1 MKTTIT
7 QKLLGLALSVFFIMW
22 IAQCPTITNLSA
34 TLGASGTATITPTI
48 NGSVSPVL
56 TSYYWQVTSSG
67 ASQTYQSNQSTVPL
81 QFPAN
86 GTYTVCLSLSD
97 SLNGCWSNQYCT
109 TVTINNMSAT
119 SCNASF
125 YFYTDSS
132 CVTHFVNTSTGSNLT
147 YNWYI
152 NGVNYTTANP
162 SANLSNGYYNAVLYT
177 SSTGS
182 FCDSTSQYISISCG
196 GSGTNTPCQASFYTY
211 TDSSCVTHFVN
222 TSTGGGNEIWY
233 INGMTYSTSTSPAV
247 ALANGSYYATLYS
260 YTPAGGFCDSI
271 TQMINVSCG
280 SGTTTA
286 GCQANSQFY
295 IFADSLNAGNYFAY
309 NLSWTSGATSYLW
322 DFGDGTTS
330 TQQYPFHQYAIPG
343 QYVVCLTVT
352 GTYSTALGGLTTC
365 SDTYCDSSSVH
376 RMAAGFQMSQVNVI
390 PLSVT
395 GIKQSEKEIGLIA
408 FPNPISDELTIELK
422 TTEDNKLNYLLI
434 DALGRLVLTGNLNNS
449 KTTINTSNLEK
460 GFYSLSVTNEK
471 GSSLKTIKLVK

>member
-7 QKLLGLALSVFFIMW
+7 KKLLGLALSVFSITAV
-22 IAQCPTITNLSA
+22 AQCPTVTNMSV
-34 TLGASGTATITPTI
+34 TLGANGTATVTPILSGPTSPSQTMY
-48 NGSVSPVL
+48 NWSVSPNA
-56 TSYYWQVTSSG
+56 TQTSG
-67 ASQTYQSNQSTVPL
+67 AFQSNGTF

-86 GTYTVCLSLSD
+86 GTYTLSVSITDSLS
-97 SLNGCWSNQYCT
+97 GCWLTGNTALTISN
-109 TVTINNMSAT
+109 MAAT

-132 CVTHFVNTSTGSNLT
+132 CVTHFINTSTGNNLT

-182 FCDSTSQYISISCG
+182 FCDSTSQYISISCA

-271 TQMINVSCG
+271 TQMFNVACG
-280 SGTTTA
+280 SGTTSA

-309 NLSWTSGATSYLW
+309 NLSWTSGTTSYLW

-352 GTYSTALGGLTTC
+352 GTYSTVLGGLTTC

-376 RMAAGFQMSQVNVI
+376 RMAAGFQMSQVNVM

-395 GIKQSEKEIGLIA
+395 GIKQSEKEIGLNA
-408 FPNPISDELTIELK
+408 FPNPMTDELTIEA
-422 TTEDNKLNYLLI
+422 TTANDTKLTYVLV
-434 DALGRLVLTGNLNNS
+434 DALGRIVLTGNLNNS
-449 KTTINTSNLEK
+449 KTTIHTSNLEK

>member
-7 QKLLGLALSVFFIMW
+7 QKLLGLALSVFSITAV
-22 IAQCPTITNLSA
+22 AQCPTVTNMSV
-34 TLGASGTATITPTI
+34 TLGANGTATVTPI
-48 NGSVSPVL
+48 LSSP
-56 TSYYWQVTSSG
+56 TSPAQTMYYWSVTPNATQTSG
-67 ASQTYQSNQSTVPL
+67 MFQSNGTF
-81 QFPAN
+81 QFPTN
-86 GTYTVCLSLSD
+86 GTYTLSVSISD
-97 SLNGCWSNQYCT
+97 SLSGCWLTGNT
-109 TVTINNMSAT
+109 ALTISNMSAT

-152 NGVNYTTANP
+152 NGVNYTTASP
-162 SANLSNGYYNAVLYT
+162 SANLSNGSYNAVLYT

-182 FCDSTSQYISISCG
+182 FCDSTSQYISVSCG

-211 TDSSCVTHFVN
+211 TDSSCITHFVN
-222 TSTGGGNEIWY
+222 TSTGGGYGIWY
-233 INGMTYSTSTSPAV
+233 INGMTYTASPSPSV

-260 YTPAGGFCDSI
+260 YTPVGGFCDSI
-271 TQMINVSCG
+271 SQMFNVSCG
-280 SGTTTA
+280 SGTTTPI
-286 GCQANSQFY
+286 CQANSQFY
-295 IFADSLNAGNYFAY
+295 IFADSTNAGNYFAY
-309 NLSWTSGATSYLW
+309 NLSWTSGVTSYLW

-352 GTYSTALGGLTTC
+352 GTYTNAFGGTSTC

-376 RMAAGFQMSQVNVI
+376 RMAAGFQMHHLNVI
-390 PLSVT
+390 PLTVT
-395 GIKQSEKEIGLIA
+395 GIKQTEKEIGLSA
-408 FPNPISDELTIELK
+408 FPNPMADELTIEA
-422 TTEDNKLNYLLI
+422 TTTNDHSLTYVLI
-434 DALGRLVLTGNLNNS
+434 DALGRTILTGNLNNS
-449 KTTINTSNLEK
+449 KATIHTSNLEK

>member
-7 QKLLGLALSVFFIMW
+7 KKLLGLALSVFSIAAM
-22 IAQCPTITNLSA
+22 AQCPTITNL
-34 TLGASGTATITPTI
+34 TTTTGANGTATVTPVITGTI
-48 NGSVSPVL
+48 NPLFGSLYWSAYPSATQ
-56 TSYYWQVTSSG
+56 TSGNGTF
-67 ASQTYQSNQSTVPL
+67 

-86 GTYTVCLSLSD
+86 GTYSVCLNYMD
-97 SLNGCWSNQYCT
+97 SLNSCWSSLCT
-109 TVTINNMSAT
+109 SVTISNMSAS
-119 SCNASF
+119 SCNAGF

-132 CVTHFVNTSTGSNLT
+132 CVTNFINTSTGSNLS

-152 NGVNYTTANP
+152 NGVSYGSTNP
-162 SANLSNGYYNAVLYT
+162 SVSLANGSYNALLFTY
-177 SSTGS
+177 SGGS
-182 FCDSTSQYISISCG
+182 LCDSTSQNISISCG

-222 TSTGGGNEIWY
+222 TSLGGGNSFWY
-233 INGMTYSTSTSPAV
+233 INGMTYSASPSPAV

-271 TQMINVSCG
+271 TQMITVSCG

-309 NLSWTSGATSYLW
+309 NLSWTSGAASYLW

-330 TQQYPFHQYAIPG
+330 SQQYPFHQYAIPG
-343 QYVVCLTVT
+343 QYIVCLTVT
-352 GTYSTALGGLTTC
+352 STSGTTTC
-365 SDTYCDSSSVH
+365 ADTYCDSSSVQ

-395 GIKQSEKEIGLIA
+395 GIKQIEKEIGLIA
-408 FPNPISDELTIELK
+408 FPNPIADELTIEA
-422 TTEDNKLNYLLI
+422 TTTNDNKLTFVLV
-434 DALGRLVLTGNLNNS
+434 DALGRIVLTGNLNNS

>member
-7 QKLLGLALSVFFIMW
+7 QKLLGLALSVFSITAL
-22 IAQCPTITNLSA
+22 AQCPTVTNMSVA
-34 TLGASGTATITPTI
+34 LGANGTATITPILSGPT
-48 NGSVSPVL
+48 SPSQ
-56 TSYYWQVTSSG
+56 TMYYWSVTPNATQTSG
-67 ASQTYQSNQSTVPL
+67 AFQSNGTF

-86 GTYTVCLSLSD
+86 GTYTLSVSITDSLS
-97 SLNGCWSNQYCT
+97 GCWLTGNTALTISNMT
-109 TVTINNMSAT
+109 AS

-132 CVTHFVNTSTGSNLT
+132 CVTQFMNTSTGSNLS

-152 NGVNYTTANP
+152 NGVSYGSTNP
-162 SANLSNGYYNAVLYT
+162 SVSLPNGNYNALLFTY
-177 SSTGS
+177 SGGS
-182 FCDSTSQYISISCG
+182 LCDSTSQFISVSCG
-196 GSGTNTPCQASFYTY
+196 GGGTNTPCQASFYTY

-271 TQMINVSCG
+271 TQMINVACG

-330 TQQYPFHQYAIPG
+330 SQQYPFHQYAIPG

-352 GTYSTALGGLTTC
+352 GTYTNTFGVGSTC
-365 SDTYCDSSSVH
+365 SDTYCDSSIVH

-395 GIKQSEKEIGLIA
+395 GIKQTEKEIGLNA
-408 FPNPISDELTIELK
+408 FPNPMTDELAIEA
-422 TTEDNKLNYLLI
+422 TTTNDTKLTFVLV

>member
-7 QKLLGLALSVFFIMW
+7 KKLLGLALSVFSVTAL
-22 IAQCPTITNLSA
+22 AQCPTLLTMSVALGTN
-34 TLGASGTATITPTI
+34 GTATITPVLS
-48 NGSVSPVL
+48 GAVSPSQ
-56 TSYYWQVTSSG
+56 TMYYWSVMPSATQTSG
-67 ASQTYQSNQSTVPL
+67 IFQSNGTF
-81 QFPAN
+81 QFPTN
-86 GTYTVCLSLSD
+86 GTYTLVTSINDSLSGCQI
-97 SLNGCWSNQYCT
+97 NGSIV
-109 TVTINNMSAT
+109 VTISNMAPT
-119 SCNASF
+119 SCNAAF
-125 YFYTDSS
+125 TANTDSS
-132 CVTHFVNTSTGSNLT
+132 CVTHFVNASTGSNLS

-152 NGVNYTTANP
+152 NGVSYGSTNP
-162 SANLSNGYYNAVLYT
+162 SVSLANGNYYALLFTYSGGT
-177 SSTGS
+177 L
-182 FCDSTSQYISISCG
+182 CDSTSQNISITCG
-196 GSGTNTPCQASFYTY
+196 NSGTNTPCQASFYTY

-222 TSTGGGNEIWY
+222 TSTAGGNELWY

-271 TQMINVSCG
+271 TQMFTVSCG
-280 SGTTTA
+280 SGTTTV

-309 NLSWTSGATSYLW
+309 NLSWTSGAASYLW

-330 TQQYPFHQYAIPG
+330 SQQYPFHQYAIPG
-343 QYVVCLTVT
+343 QYIVCLTVT
-352 GTYSTALGGLTTC
+352 STSGTTTC
-365 SDTYCDSSSVH
+365 TDTYCDSSSVQ

-395 GIKQSEKEIGLIA
+395 GIKQTEKQIGLIA
-408 FPNPISDELTIELK
+408 FPNPIADELTIEA
-422 TTEDNKLNYLLI
+422 TTINDNKLTFVLV

>member
-7 QKLLGLALSVFFIMW
+7 QKLLGLALSVFSITAV
-22 IAQCPTITNLSA
+22 AQCPTITSLNA
-34 TLGASGTATITPTI
+34 TNGANGTATVTPVVTNSLLI
-48 NGSVSPVL
+48 GP
-56 TSYYWQVTSSG
+56 TSSFYWSTYPT
-67 ASQTYQSNQSTVPL
+67 ATQTSVNGTF

-86 GTYTVCLSLSD
+86 GTYSVCLNYVD
-97 SLNGCWSNQYCT
+97 SLNSCWSSLCT
-109 TVTINNMSAT
+109 AVTINNMSAA

-132 CVTHFVNTSTGSNLT
+132 CVTHFVNTSTGNNLT

-152 NGVNYTTANP
+152 TGSSYTSANP
-162 SANLSNGYYNAVLYT
+162 SASLTNGSYNAVLYT
-177 SSTGS
+177 YSGGA

-247 ALANGSYYATLYS
+247 ALVNGSYYATLYS

-271 TQMINVSCG
+271 TQMINVACG

-330 TQQYPFHQYAIPG
+330 SQQYPFHQYAIPG

-352 GTYSTALGGLTTC
+352 GTYTNTFGVGSTC

-395 GIKQSEKEIGLIA
+395 GIKQTEKEIGLIA
-408 FPNPISDELTIELK
+408 FPNPIADELTIEA
-422 TTEDNKLNYLLI
+422 TTINENKLTFVLV

-471 GSSLKTIKLVK
+471 GNSLKTIKLVK